1 MALVKINNKTSIVA
15 AMFSAVSLKLCC
27 WGPLLL
33 TGVIGI
39 SGSSVYFSWLTVL
52 KPYLLAIAFL
62 SLGFAFYQVY
72 KKKKQDDC
80 ESCETKKVSFFKSKF
95 YVWLVA
101 VFVVVM
107 ALVSYYPQLFHK
119 TISNN
124 IVSVDKSNIQTIKF
138 NIEGMVCNGCE
149 ETINHSAKKIEG
161 ILRVNTSHKEGT
173 SIIEFDTTRANKES
187 IIKVIQSKG
196 YVIKEDINHE

>member
-1 MALVKINNKTSIVA
+1 MTLVKINNKTSTA
-15 AMFSAVSLKLCC
+15 AALFSAVSLKLCC

-39 SGSSVYFSWLTVL
+39 SGSSVYFSWLTIL

-72 KKKKQDDC
+72 KKKRQDNC
-80 ESCETKKVSFFKSKF
+80 ESCETKKVSFFKSKY

-107 ALVSYYPQLFHK
+107 TLVSYYPQLFHK

-124 IVSVDKSNIQTIKF
+124 IVLVDKSNIQTIKF

-149 ETINHSAKKIEG
+149 ETINYSVKKIEG
-161 ILRVNTSHKEGT
+161 VLKVMTSHKEGT
-173 SIIEFDTTRANKES
+173 SIIEFDTTRTNRES
-187 IIKVIQSKG
+187 ITKVILSRG
-196 YVIKEDINHE
+196 FVIKEEINHE